1 MTPSH
6 DLGYV
11 SALAMRV
18 PDMPM
23 EHNRVASERPTRP
36 AIWSRWPVW
45 ATASFVVATMVA
57 GYLGLAGAI
66 GWAPFG
72 PHASPSAPTPVP
84 GTGRSE
90 ASLDVGVPTQV
101 PDSSSPDQPVD
112 SRSSG
117 LVLSKPDCTTH
128 PEGTSRG
135 PMRFMY
141 VAEDPWVRTDF
152 DTRCVPLNEFY
163 LGADSKDAIPPIDSP
178 LFVPAVGADEWLHP
192 MEPVLVVSRDD
203 VARAYP
209 LQLLLFHEMVNDSID
224 GFPFLVTYC
233 PLCNTALVFE
243 CSVGGQVYDFGT
255 SGLLRGSDLVMYDRQ
270 TDSWWQQLTGEAL
283 VGAMSGSVLTPI
295 AAQQVTWSAFKQ
307 AYPGGLVLSHARQAT
322 RTRRGTAR
330 PPTHITRLSDAPTPS
345 SGPARPTTDLRP

>member
-1 MTPSH
+1 
-6 DLGYV
+6 
-11 SALAMRV
+11 
-18 PDMPM
+18 
-23 EHNRVASERPTRP
+23 
-36 AIWSRWPVW
+36 
-45 ATASFVVATMVA
+45 
-57 GYLGLAGAI
+57 
-66 GWAPFG
+66 
-72 PHASPSAPTPVP
+72 
-84 GTGRSE
+84 
-90 ASLDVGVPTQV
+90 
-101 PDSSSPDQPVD
+101 
-112 SRSSG
+112 
-117 LVLSKPDCTTH
+117 
-128 PEGTSRG
+128 
-135 PMRFMY
+135 MRFMY

-203 VARAYP
+203 VARAYS

-243 CSVGGQVYDFGT
+243 RSVGGQVYDFGT

-307 AYPGGLVLSHARQAT
+307 AYPGGLVLSRETGYQDQT
-322 RTRRGTAR
+322 RYGTTPYTYYETERRPNPEFWTGETDDRLTAMTRVSTIG
-330 PPTHITRLSDAPTPS
+330 LSDARLAVPFYVLAGQRIVVFYNPDTLSVLGEKVIASARPVGS
-345 SGPARPTTDLRP
+345 TGVFMASVAGRDLTFRMEDGDILDDAGDQWSSLGEAVSGPLKGTRLTPVVHTDGFWFSWAAFNPGTAVYLGG